1 MNVAAGTMIRRNID
15 YVESA
20 ELLVDDMM
28 QDWNTAAMSS
38 VETQQEIEHVTCAV
52 VMQISEDTGEEVVQ
66 KRSSEAPQQ
75 WTPVIKVSA
84 LTWTP
89 SLNTIS
95 DLYRYQ
101 W

>member
-38 VETQQEIEHVTCAV
+38 VET
-52 VMQISEDTGEEVVQ
+52 
-66 KRSSEAPQQ
+66 
-75 WTPVIKVSA
+75 
-84 LTWTP
+84 
-89 SLNTIS
+89 
-95 DLYRYQ
+95 
-101 W
+101 